1 MIEDNRLYCENCFL
15 ELVIDVEKK
24 IKCINCK
31 EEYTKKNGKRITNKY
46 LSLENKK
53 THFNNYINKLFIYS
67 PNEIKLIADSI
78 INVCLKNKIEKKR
91 INYDIILS
99 YLKKNKESFDFI
111 KIMYI
116 LNYINNI
123 DISFSDE
130 DKQKFCIFFNT
141 LIRFI
146 STEELIKQSLSYHI
160 IFYTIFD
167 LLDIKSMI
175 SPTERRL
182 KNSSLLINN
191 IHLFLENLRIN
202 RKAHIK
208 KKITENYYIK
218 EYSDLSYFGNYLQ
231 NNNVFSNI

>member
-1 MIEDNRLYCENCFL
+1 MIEDNKLYCDNCFL
-15 ELVIDVEKK
+15 ELVIDSEKK

-31 EEYTKKNGKRITNKY
+31 EEFTKRNGKRITNRY

-67 PNEIKLIADSI
+67 HNEIKSIADSI
-78 INVCLKNKIEKKR
+78 LDVCAKNKIEKNR
-91 INYDIILS
+91 INYDIVLS
-99 YLKKNKESFDFI
+99 YLKNNKESFDFI

-123 DISFSDE
+123 NISFNDE
-130 DKQKFCIFFNT
+130 DKQKFCIFFNS

-146 STEELIKQSLSYHI
+146 SSEELIKQSLSYHI

-182 KNSSLLINN
+182 KNSSLLLNN
-191 IHLFLENLRIN
+191 IQLFLENLKIN
-202 RKAHIK
+202 KKTHIK
-208 KKITENYYIK
+208 KSIKENYYIK
-218 EYSDLSYFGNYLQ
+218 EYSDLSYFGLYLEK
-231 NNNVFSNI
+231 NNVLPNV